1 MNSIHEF
8 SLLIAV
14 SLPVLAIVGLNI
26 FLAFTGE
33 RNTLL
38 FPGSMKFAPV
48 DFGGEVQ
55 VVREEGARQIDTTMQ
70 ASANDE
76 LIRQAA

>member
-1 MNSIHEF
+1 MNSIHEY

-14 SLPVLAIVGLNI
+14 TLPVLAIVGLNV

-33 RNTLL
+33 RHTLM
-38 FPGSMKFAPV
+38 FPGSMTFAPV
-48 DFGGEVQ
+48 DMGGEVQ
-55 VVREEGARQIDTTMQ
+55 VVREEGARQVDTMQ

-76 LIRQAA
+76 LVRQAA